1 MADINFGVNLIPKV
15 NNLYTLGNA
24 NYKWNI
30 FANSINGT
38 SVANSLLPF
47 VTSSNNGQ
55 ILKVDNGAWTVGE
68 APTSLPSISTLN
80 NNSVL

>member
-38 SVANSLLPF
+38 ATTDALLPP
-47 VTSSNNGQ
+47 VTSSNNG
-55 ILKVDNGAWTVGE
+55 
-68 APTSLPSISTLN
+68 
-80 NNSVL
+80 